1 MSNSLL
7 NISMITKE
15 SLRVL
20 KNELG
25 FTKGVN
31 RQYDDQFARSGAKI
45 GSVINIR
52 KPTRFTVST
61 GAALSLQDVADQYSA
76 LTLDT
81 QAHVDFSFSSKEL
94 TLNIDEF
101 SKRYVKPAVAELANY
116 VDFTGTALYK
126 QVYNATGTP
135 GTTPNA
141 FSFLTDAATKLSNFG
156 TPVDSDR
163 NMVLNPAA
171 SGSLADA
178 LKGLFQS
185 QERIKEQYEKG
196 LMGMAAGFN
205 IKMDQNVQQFTNATF
220 AGTPLVNGA
229 SQTGSTLVS
238 DGWSSG
244 ATTLKEGTIFTIAN
258 VYAVNPKNRQS
269 TGQLQQFV
277 VTADISDTSGAI
289 SIPISPSITLTGA
302 YQTVNALPA
311 DNAAITVLG
320 STATAYPQNLAYHK
334 DAFVLGCADLDL
346 PGGTDMAA
354 RATDP
359 DSGLSLRIV
368 RAYDISNDTF
378 PCRIDILYGWKCVY
392 PELACRIYG

>member
-52 KPTRFTVST
+52 KPTRFTVSSGT
-61 GAALSLQDVADQYSA
+61 ALNLQDVADQYSA

-141 FSFLTDAATKLSNFG
+141 FSFLTDAGTKLSNFG

-277 VTADISDTSGAI
+277 VTSDISDTSGSI
-289 SIPISPSITLTGA
+289 SIPISPAITLTGA